1 MSDSVSMDTLRDIL
15 SRSKDDAFSAL
26 EDLVKPKV
34 KTLAEMTSDEREKCV
49 GMWCDVVWPDG
60 DEFRSIISRVDYVP
74 FRGSTRVLLAIPD
87 MSNGG
92 KGRDLASYEMVTP
105 LFEFAPAWVPGEG
118 PKPKADT
125 MVGRSF
131 AMLNEIVDDMKDIP
145 VGTIIRDCDGD
156 TDEWNG
162 ERWSNTAIW
171 SPRFD
176 VSNDF
181 CDKWTIERWGK

>member
-34 KTLAEMTSDEREKCV
+34 KTLADMTSNERKKCV
-49 GMWCDVVWPDG
+49 GMWCDVVWPNG
-60 DEFRSIISRVDYVP
+60 DEFRSIISRVDYGP
-74 FRGSTRVLLAIPD
+74 SWEDTRVLLAIPD

-92 KGRDLASYEMVTP
+92 NGRDLASYEMVTP
-105 LFEFAPAWVPGEG
+105 LFGFVPAWVPGEG
-118 PKPKADT
+118 PKPKADA

-131 AMLNEIVDDMKDIP
+131 AMLNEIVDDVKDIP
-145 VGTIIRDCDGD
+145 VGTIIKDCDGD

-162 ERWSNTAIW
+162 ERFSKCATWRPYFDESNA
-171 SPRFD
+171 
-176 VSNDF
+176 F
-181 CDKWTIERWGK
+181 CDKFTIERWGK

>member
-26 EDLVKPKV
+26 EDLVNPKV

-49 GMWCDVVWPDG
+49 GMWCDVVWPNG

-74 FRGSTRVLLAIPD
+74 YPGGAKVLLAIPD
-87 MSNGG
+87 RS
-92 KGRDLASYEMVTP
+92 KGDIARDLASYETVTP
-105 LFEFAPAWVPGEG
+105 LFEFAPAWVSGEG
-118 PKPKADT
+118 PKSKADV

-162 ERWSNTAIW
+162 KRWSKRTIW
-171 SPRFD
+171 CPYFD
-176 VSNDF
+176 ESNAF
-181 CDKWTIERWGK
+181 CDKFTIERWGR

>member
-34 KTLAEMTSDEREKCV
+34 KTLADMTSDEREKCV
-49 GMWCDVVWPDG
+49 GMWCDVVWSNG
-60 DEFRSIISRVDYVP
+60 DEFRSIISRVDYGP
-74 FRGSTRVLLAIPD
+74 SWRDNKVLLAIPD
-87 MSNGG
+87 MSDGDNA
-92 KGRDLASYEMVTP
+92 RDLASYEMVTP

-118 PKPKADT
+118 PKSKADA

-145 VGTIIRDCDGD
+145 VGTIFRDCDGD
-156 TDEWNG
+156 EDEWNG
-162 ERWSNTAIW
+162 ERLPDRIW
-171 SPRFD
+171 HPHFD
-176 VSNDF
+176 EPNGF

>member
-26 EDLVKPKV
+26 EDLVKPKA

-60 DEFRSIISRVDYVP
+60 DEFRSIISRVDYGP
-74 FRGSTRVLLAIPD
+74 FGGGNKVLLAIPD
-87 MSNGG
+87 MSEGG
-92 KGRDLASYEMVTP
+92 NGRDLASYEMVTP
-105 LFEFAPAWVPGEG
+105 LFEFDPAWVPGEG
-118 PKPKADT
+118 PKPKVDA

-131 AMLNEIVDDMKDIP
+131 AMLNEIVDDVKDIP

-162 ERWSNTAIW
+162 ERWATRNIW
-171 SPRFD
+171 CPYFD
-176 VSNDF
+176 EPSDF

>member
-34 KTLAEMTSDEREKCV
+34 KTLADMTSDEREKCV
-49 GMWCDVVWPDG
+49 GMWCDVVWSNG
-60 DEFRSIISRVDYVP
+60 DEFRSIISRVNYGPPWRDNK
-74 FRGSTRVLLAIPD
+74 VLLAIPD
-87 MSNGG
+87 MSDGDNA
-92 KGRDLASYEMVTP
+92 RDLAPYEMVTP

-118 PKPKADT
+118 PKPKADE

-156 TDEWNG
+156 TDEWDG
-162 ERWSNTAIW
+162 ERWSTRIIW
-171 SPRFD
+171 HPYFD
-176 VSNDF
+176 EPNDF
-181 CDKWTIERWGK
+181 CDKFTIERWGK

>member
-34 KTLAEMTSDEREKCV
+34 KTLADMTSDEREKCV

-60 DEFRSIISRVDYVP
+60 DEFRSIISRVDYTP
-74 FRGSTRVLLAIPD
+74 FRGGPRVLLAIPD

-92 KGRDLASYEMVTP
+92 NGRDLASYEMVTP
-105 LFEFAPAWVPGEG
+105 LFEFVPAWVPGEG
-118 PKPKADT
+118 PMPKADA

-131 AMLNEIVDDMKDIP
+131 AMLNEIVDDMEDIP

-162 ERWSNTAIW
+162 ESFFKCTTWF
-171 SPRFD
+171 PYFD
-176 VSNDF
+176 EPNDF